1 MHVSAYIL
9 NLFFIS
15 IKIDFNRFL
24 EFEKDSIVKLISWK
38 FLLFYPGIYSWN
50 RMKESYFPGNHD
62 NHVDRSENVA
72 QLKLFDGNL

>member
-24 EFEKDSIVKLISWK
+24 EFEKDSIVKLIS
-38 FLLFYPGIYSWN
+38 
-50 RMKESYFPGNHD
+50 
-62 NHVDRSENVA
+62 
-72 QLKLFDGNL
+72 